1 MVDKRAPKCET
12 ILKTVCVI
20 PLSAIVN
27 GRAAQLVLHYSPS
40 NACCHRKYGECN
52 QFYKLSGVIVV
63 RLIQVIL
70 K

>member
-1 MVDKRAPKCET
+1 MVDKRAPKYET

-40 NACCHRKYGECN
+40 NACCNRK
-52 QFYKLSGVIVV
+52 
-63 RLIQVIL
+63 
-70 K
+70 